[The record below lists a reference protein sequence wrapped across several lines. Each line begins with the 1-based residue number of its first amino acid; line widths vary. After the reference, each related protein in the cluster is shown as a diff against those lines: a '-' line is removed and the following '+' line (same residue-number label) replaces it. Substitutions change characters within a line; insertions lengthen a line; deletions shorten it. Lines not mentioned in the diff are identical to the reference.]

1 MNEEL
6 KTPAECTVKELIA
19 LLSEEIPAPGRIYKI
34 VKIKQ
39 EIPIADLVN
48 WFESKLP
55 KEVEIKEGNV
65 EHTEPLD
72 TEWHKC
78 PNCDNIV
85 IATADNFCASC
96 GSKIKWVAK

>member
-6 KTPAECTVKELIA
+6 KREFEEKFLHKEINPPNGYDWKWNIDYNDVWL
-19 LLSEEIPAPGRIYKI
+19 
-34 VKIKQ
+34 
-39 EIPIADLVN
+39 
-48 WFESKLP
+48 WFESELP

-96 GSKIKWVAK
+96 GSKIKWVGK

>member
-6 KTPAECTVKELIA
+6 KRELTQLFSDNFDCYYNVDPTGGEPAMAREKFI
-19 LLSEEIPAPGRIYKI
+19 EIVSKKI
-34 VKIKQ
+34 
-39 EIPIADLVN
+39 
-48 WFESKLP
+48 ESKLP

-85 IATADNFCASC
+85 IATADRFCSSC

>member
-6 KTPAECTVKELIA
+6 KKEFEKKFLVGID
-19 LLSEEIPAPGRIYKI
+19 YKNF
-34 VKIKQ
+34 
-39 EIPIADLVN
+39 PLATNLWD